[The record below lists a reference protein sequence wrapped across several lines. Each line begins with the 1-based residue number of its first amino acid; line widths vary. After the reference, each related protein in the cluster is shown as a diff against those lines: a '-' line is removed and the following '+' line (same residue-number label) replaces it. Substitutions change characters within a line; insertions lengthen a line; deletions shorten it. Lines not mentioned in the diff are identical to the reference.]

1 MYVPRHNRED
11 DPETLAA
18 FVRDVGFG
26 ALVSTGENGQL
37 EATHVPLRLDT
48 SADPRN
54 PAAWRLELHLARMNP
69 QQRTLDGGAEV
80 LVIVQG
86 PHAYVSAT
94 LHDPPESVSTWNYA
108 AVHLR
113 GTARVSRDADT
124 LRRMVESLTLDYETE
139 AMLRS
144 PGYEDRLLERIVGVE
159 IGVTG
164 VEARFKLSQK
174 ETPETKR
181 NVIDHLGASERPD
194 DRATAALMALRP
206 LEKWTG

>member
-26 ALVSTGENGQL
+26 VIVSTGEGVPV

-48 SADPRN
+48 LGDG
-54 PAAWRLELHLARMNP
+54 WRLELHLARMNP
-69 QQRTLDGGAEV
+69 QQRTLDGAEV

-113 GTARVSRDADT
+113 GTARVTREPEA
-124 LRRMVESLTLDYETE
+124 LRRMVEALSLDYETE
-139 AMLRS
+139 AMLRT
-144 PGYEDRLLERIVGVE
+144 PGYEDRLLERIVGVK
-159 IGVTG
+159 IDVTS

-181 NVIDHLGASERPD
+181 NVIAHLEASERPD
-194 DRATAALMALRP
+194 DRATAALMASRP
-206 LEKWTG
+206 LEKWSG